1 MVTQDQISYDFY
13 QHVKE
18 NAAKR
23 KHKADYFKPFWET
36 KKGHWKLI
44 YPDIDDIE
52 GANCMLTVQCLDCG
66 EILMRD
72 AHHWLVDGN
81 RFGCS
86 NCFAH
91 RGVAK
96 KVKALEAQ
104 GFEVLST
111 EKFKGKF
118 RIYTMKCQ
126 NCGLIFEQWG
136 TNLGRWIKGGAKCP
150 ACLNNDK
157 LPHDAV
163 RIRKACIEAGMT
175 YLELGEKTNYS
186 SNRISCIAT
195 GFNYNEETAKY
206 IADIA
211 EQMVKIRH
219 SAIGGKQSNG

>member
-72 AHHWLVDGN
+72 ARRWLVDGN

-91 RGVAK
+91 RGVASIQF
-96 KVKALEAQ
+96 VSERLGHANTTT
-104 GFEVLST
+104 T
-111 EKFKGKF
+111 ERVYIHLLDDKRKEDEKNAVA
-118 RIYTMKCQ
+118 IMM
-126 NCGLIFEQWG
+126 GL
-136 TNLGRWIKGGAKCP
+136 GA
-150 ACLNNDK
+150 
-157 LPHDAV
+157 
-163 RIRKACIEAGMT
+163 
-175 YLELGEKTNYS
+175 
-186 SNRISCIAT
+186 
-195 GFNYNEETAKY
+195 
-206 IADIA
+206 
-211 EQMVKIRH
+211 
-219 SAIGGKQSNG
+219 